1 MKRWAACLKN
11 QSVVISLQ
19 FPDEASHQK
28 DLILDG
34 YKSQGWSKLLWN
46 PKLTILSGDEW
57 RIVLLLW
64 EIFFAPIIWD
74 SFDRIIPLEKAGQ
87 GGQMIE
93 DLSTKDEV
101 SDLGYNLV
109 AQGPDFKSALRVIKM
124 VLNTQC
130 YQYLWF
136 TMWFHAK
143 KVERNTQKLKIA
155 DFTM

>member
-1 MKRWAACLKN
+1 MKRWTACLKN

-101 SDLGYNLV
+101 SDLGYNWV
-109 AQGPDFKSALRVIKM
+109 AQGPDFKSALRVVKM
-124 VLNTQC
+124 VLNTQY
-130 YQYLWF
+130 YQYLCL
-136 TMWFHAK
+136 TMCLYAK
-143 KVERNTQKLKIA
+143 NRKKHSKVKIA
-155 DFTM
+155 DL

>member
-101 SDLGYNLV
+101 SDLGYRDPHTCKKRVMLRRWLFWPKKFAEKVRKSRQNV
-109 AQGPDFKSALRVIKM
+109 NRDKSA
-124 VLNTQC
+124 
-130 YQYLWF
+130 
-136 TMWFHAK
+136 
-143 KVERNTQKLKIA
+143 
-155 DFTM
+155 